1 MQPGPRRRDHLAP
14 VAHPAVRPPR
24 ASRVPRSMAVIV
36 ASAGLVTLVSVAF
49 PISSNPARIFSEVV
63 PLTARTSAAS
73 VGALA
78 GLGLLVIA
86 GGLARRQRRAWALA
100 LGLLVA
106 AGVAHMLRDFD
117 VPQAGLT
124 FGLAVVLASSRR
136 EFYARSGPGSIPR
149 AIAALPGLVGIA
161 WAFGWL
167 AIATHAGDFVPRP
180 SIGQAAVGSIRGL
193 VGLSLGAR
201 ALVPTGAWIAGV
213 LPLLGVVI
221 LVVGFAAVLRPVV
234 EGAHDPPEALSRAR
248 DLVRRWGTDTLSYF
262 ALRPDKNHFI
272 HGDAVVSYRYLWN
285 LGLVSGDPVGDP
297 EDVPRAIEGFVAYAR
312 ERGWGVAVLAASGDH
327 AETYARLG
335 LRSFYLGDEAVLDPR
350 TFSLEGRAIR
360 KVRQSCHRLERA
372 GYRIE
377 WVEDAELSPDLRD
390 ALESVSSSWRGR
402 APERGFTMALGRAP
416 SPLDPGC
423 ATVVARDAAGRAQG
437 YLHLV
442 PCAGD
447 EPGYS
452 LDQMRRRPGTP
463 NGLTEWMVARTAL
476 ALGARQFARI
486 SLNFAFLGALFRHNA
501 RMSLGQ
507 RLEAA
512 IARRL
517 NPFFQIERLH
527 SFNAKFGPKW
537 VPRYIFYEVPLSF
550 PRVALA
556 YLEAETFPLRG
567 IRRVRRGRER
577 FGRTTS
583 KT

>member
-1 MQPGPRRRDHLAP
+1 M
-14 VAHPAVRPPR
+14 
-24 ASRVPRSMAVIV
+24 IV
-36 ASAGLVTLVSVAF
+36 ATAGLITLVSVAF
-49 PISSNPARIFSEVV
+49 PISSNPVQVFSNVV
-63 PLTARTSAAS
+63 PLVVRTSAAS
-73 VGALA
+73 VGALT

-100 LGLLVA
+100 LALLVV
-106 AGVAHMLRDFD
+106 AGIAHLLRDLD

-124 FGLAVVLASSRR
+124 FGLAVVLVSSRR
-136 EFYARSGPGSIPR
+136 EFYARSGPGSIRR
-149 AIAALPGLVGIA
+149 AIAALPVLAGVA

-167 AIATHAGDFVPRP
+167 AIQTHAREFAP
-180 SIGQAAVGSIRGL
+180 SPNVAQAAVGSARGL
-193 VGLSLGAR
+193 IGLSLGPR
-201 ALVPTGAWIAGV
+201 AVAPAGAWIAGV
-213 LPLLGVVI
+213 LPLLGVGI
-221 LVVGFAAVLRPVV
+221 LVVGFATVFRPVV
-234 EGAHDPPEALSRAR
+234 EGMQESPHALNRAQE
-248 DLVRRWGTDTLSYF
+248 LVSQWGTDTLSYF
-262 ALRPDKNHFI
+262 ALRPDKNHFFY
-272 HGDAVVSYRYLWN
+272 GDAVVSYRYLWN

-297 EDVPRAIEGFVAYAR
+297 ADVPGAIEAFVVYAR
-312 ERGWGVAVLAASGDH
+312 ERGWGVALLAASGDY

-335 LRSFYLGDEAVLDPR
+335 LRPFYLGDEAVLDPR

-360 KVRQSCHRLERA
+360 KIRQSCHRLERA

-377 WVEDAELSPDLRD
+377 WIEDAKLSPDMRD
-390 ALESVSSSWRGR
+390 ALESVSRSWRGR

-423 ATVVARDAAGRAQG
+423 ITVVARDGEGRAQG

-442 PCAGD
+442 PCVGD

-463 NGLTEWMVARTAL
+463 NGLTEWMIATTGL
-476 ALGARQFARI
+476 LLGERGFARF
-486 SLNFAFLGALFRHNA
+486 SLNFAFLGALFREDA

-517 NPFFQIERLH
+517 NPFFQIERLQ
-527 SFNAKFGPKW
+527 SFNAKFAPRW

-556 YLEAETFPLRG
+556 YLEAETVLLPTM
-567 IRRVRRGRER
+567 RRPRKPRLARMDQ
-577 FGRTTS
+577 S
-583 KT
+583 S